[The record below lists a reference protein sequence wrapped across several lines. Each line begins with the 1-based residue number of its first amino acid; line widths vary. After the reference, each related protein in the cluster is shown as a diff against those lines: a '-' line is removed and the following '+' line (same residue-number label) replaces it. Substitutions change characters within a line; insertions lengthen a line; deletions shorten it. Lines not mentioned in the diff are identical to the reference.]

1 VDGIIDALAGA
12 AAMLG
17 ATVIATTV
25 DAARAMS
32 SDDLA
37 ARWRARAPRVADV
50 KAMRD
55 PIEALEGAIARGETV
70 VVAGSLYLVG
80 AIRGHL
86 VDEPELRDPAAP

>member
-1 VDGIIDALAGA
+1 
-12 AAMLG
+12 
-17 ATVIATTV
+17 
-25 DAARAMS
+25 MS

-50 KAMRD
+50 KATRD
-55 PIEALEGAIARGETV
+55 PIKALEGAIARGATV

-86 VDEPELRDPAAP
+86 VDDPELRDPPAP